1 MPLQKRRDEFFKV
14 MVHTLYRTAAVYNG
28 CKKSVRMKLKIHR
41 ASNEESDVLSV
52 YKRQQWGYRPK
63 LSAKW
68 ILSILSDFTSH
79 QRKWDKLSVYFSIFE
94 WWNWP
99 KHQFCANFPSCLKY
113 EAVLLVHRWWLK
125 GKTKRCRWNPTTN
138 TYKVLQKE

>member
-14 MVHTLYRTAAVYNG
+14 MVHTLYRTAVYNG

-79 QRKWDKLSVYFSIFE
+79 QRNWEFTFQFLSDKIYSYTKK
-94 WWNWP
+94 
-99 KHQFCANFPSCLKY
+99 KHTIWYLAIWQNCCFGLLWTANLWITKLMLKQK
-113 EAVLLVHRWWLK
+113 A
-125 GKTKRCRWNPTTN
+125 TKMPF
-138 TYKVLQKE
+138 